1 MKLPLGLIAC
11 GFVAA
16 SCDFGIGGATDGCAS
31 VKQGNYDFPVKRVV
45 DGALAVRATQTG
57 LDAITLHVRELVLG
71 FFDADANGRALIPLS
86 SLGIGSFYTSLGPF
100 DANVRDLVVAVDFSA
115 LQVRLVPGS
124 SPARLEISIENAV
137 VSLADGAV
145 SGAIDAFLFT
155 GNAAC
160 RLADGPNGHTA
171 LLSMRL
177 ALELDSDSFGVVQV
191 RVLPSTFDLQDLA
204 ISIETDCSL
213 YECLD
218 GLTPPDDGE
227 CFECETICP
236 VVDLGAAL
244 ASLVRSLFDG
254 LIDQLLNLL
263 ADEIANLVLD
273 QALNGKPLAI
283 EGTLDLASMLGPLL
297 SWMQSAKPLG
307 ILARPADEG
316 FKVTGSGGALGLDVV
331 LDAGLDSTGTPH
343 PCVGT
348 TGEDPHYEAA
358 VRPILTGY
366 AQLADGTSVPYDVAF
381 AVSDAIVNEAI
392 WALWKSGTL
401 CIDASTD
408 DLATL
413 TSGRLLVTAGTLDL
427 LLPGLAGIAGKDAPI
442 RISILPKLQHTP
454 NPIAFGPLGSGAAG
468 SPTLTITLAESEV
481 ALEALVGDAWLR
493 LITFRAD
500 LVLGADVAPV
510 LPLSQGKLEIRV
522 AKVEVANLAAP
533 SNAIFK
539 EAHLDLIAPF
549 VVDLALGFLADQPI
563 TIDLGTKQLG
573 AALGIPIAPVV
584 KALGPADEARRWLG
598 VYLGLEYVPPE
609 ALTAPA
615 IEVIALQP
623 GSVHFHAIIAAGQRF
638 IARADGALWSQ
649 TFTGPGPHLLRQSA
663 LWLVGT
669 HAIATRAVGSDGR
682 AGEAR
687 EVATVTI
694 DPRSE
699 AEADPAADAPAIARV
714 VDAAMAQRAAAAQTR
729 DDEGCGVGA
738 AAPWA
743 VLVAVAV
750 LAVFLVR
757 TGRRRGAA
765 R

>member
-71 FFDADANGRALIPLS
+71 FFHADANGRALIPLS

-177 ALELDSDSFGVVQV
+177 ALELDSDSFGVVQIH
-191 RVLPSTFDLQDLA
+191 VLPSTFDLQDLA

-236 VVDLGAAL
+236 VVDLGASL

-263 ADEIANLVLD
+263 ADELANLVLD

-297 SWMQSAKPLG
+297 SWMQSVKPLG

-366 AQLADGTSVPYDVAF
+366 AQLADGTSVSYDVAF

-454 NPIAFGPLGSGAAG
+454 NPIAFGSGEAG
-468 SPTLTITLAESEV
+468 SPTLTITLAESDV

-510 LPLSQGKLEIRV
+510 LPLSEGKLEIRV
-522 AKVEVANLAAP
+522 AKVEVANLALP

-584 KALGPADEARRWLG
+584 KALGPADAARRWLG
-598 VYLGLEYVPPE
+598 VYMGLEYVPPE

-615 IEVIALQP
+615 IELIAVHP
-623 GSVHFHAIIAAGQRF
+623 GSVHFRAIIAAGQRF

-649 TFTGPGPHLLRQSA
+649 TFTGPGPHVLRQSA

-669 HAIATRAVGSDGR
+669 HGIATRAVGADGR

-694 DPRSE
+694 DARSG
-699 AEADPAADAPAIARV
+699 AGLDPAADAPAIARV
-714 VDAAMAQRAAAAQTR
+714 VDSAKAQRTAEAHATE
-729 DDEGCGVGA
+729 DEGCGAGP

-743 VLVAVAV
+743 ALAV
-750 LAVFLVR
+750 LTVFLVLV
-757 TGRRRGAA
+757 RRKRGAA